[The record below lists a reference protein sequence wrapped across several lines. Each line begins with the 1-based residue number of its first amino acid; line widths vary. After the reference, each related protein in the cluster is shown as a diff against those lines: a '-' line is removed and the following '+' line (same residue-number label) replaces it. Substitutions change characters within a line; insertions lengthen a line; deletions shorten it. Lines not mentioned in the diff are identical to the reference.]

1 MLMRSF
7 VTGSQN
13 ACTSFHLAHLTRKR
27 SALTSPLAPII
38 HIRDDPEMS
47 STTEGARENDPL
59 NALDTGLR
67 LYDMDE
73 QGLTF
78 IKAETGIEDEEE
90 LKKHILA
97 VRAEG
102 YSIYPYGCLMRFAF
116 LQLRL
121 ARLPAYGQLLAL
133 GKERKDA
140 IFLDIGCCFGYD
152 LRKAIYDGFPKETTI
167 ASDLHPEFWALGHKL
182 FKSTPE
188 TFPIPFIPGDAF
200 DPAFLEPTAPFTAS
214 NPPRNR
220 RPDLSTLT
228 SLSPLRGHVSA
239 IHASAF
245 FHLFEEEKQAELA
258 RSLACLLSPEPGS
271 MLIGGHRGLVEPGVL
286 REDRRGNAQVIK
298 RFGHSPES
306 WKELWD
312 GHIFEKG
319 TVRVDAILNEV
330 KRPDVTGVLADTKFY
345 TLWWSVTRL

>member
-1 MLMRSF
+1 MRMRNL
-7 VTGSQN
+7 VTGPQN
-13 ACTSFHLAHLTRKR
+13 ACTLVAFTPHTPNL
-27 SALTSPLAPII
+27 
-38 HIRDDPEMS
+38 EMS
-47 STTEGARENDPL
+47 STAEEAKENSSL
-59 NALDTGLR
+59 TALDTGLH

-102 YSIYPYGCLMRFAF
+102 YSIHPYPCLMRFTF

-121 ARLPAYGQLLAL
+121 ARLPAYRQLLAL
-133 GKERKDA
+133 GKERKGP

-152 LRKAIYDGFPKETTI
+152 LRKAIYDGFPKETSI
-167 ASDLHPEFWALGHKL
+167 ASDLHPEFWELGHKL
-182 FKSTPE
+182 FKTTPE
-188 TFPIPFIPGDAF
+188 TFPIPFIQGDAF
-200 DPAFLEPTAPFTAS
+200 DSAFLEPLAPFTAD
-214 NPPRNR
+214 NPPRDP

-228 SLSPLRGHVSA
+228 SLNPLRGHVSA

-245 FHLFEEEKQAELA
+245 FHLFEEERQVELA

-271 MLIGGHRGLVEPGVL
+271 MLLGAHRGLEHAGVR
-286 REDRRGNAQVIK
+286 REEKHGNSQVVK
-298 RFGHSPES
+298 LFGHSPES

-312 GHIFEKG
+312 GKIFEKG
-319 TVRVDAILNEV
+319 TVKVEAILNEV
-330 KRPDVTGVLADTKFY
+330 KRPEVTKVSADTKFY
-345 TLWWSVTRL
+345 FLWWSVTRL